1 MSFNCRELWSLHT
14 LCGPAIISPC
24 ETSWIKAMNN
34 IYKARAVLAA
44 LPRCAAKSR
53 QSGVQ
58 CKNPSLG
65 AGGKCRFHG
74 GASTGRPPTHGRLT
88 KANLLNRD
96 WVRLLLGVL
105 ALEHPGFK
113 VSWFNPGSMT
123 AARASEVLRLKLNR
137 HK

>member
-1 MSFNCRELWSLHT
+1 
-14 LCGPAIISPC
+14 
-24 ETSWIKAMNN
+24 MNN
-34 IYKARAVLAA
+34 MVKARAVLAA
-44 LPRCAAKSR
+44 LPRCTAKSR

-58 CKNPSLG
+58 CKNPGLG

-123 AARASEVLRLKLNR
+123 AARASEVLHLKLNR

>member
-1 MSFNCRELWSLHT
+1 
-14 LCGPAIISPC
+14 
-24 ETSWIKAMNN
+24 MNN
-34 IYKARAVLAA
+34 MNKARAVLAA
-44 LPRCAAKSR
+44 LPRCTAKSR

-58 CKNPSLG
+58 CKNPGLG

-96 WVRLLLGVL
+96 WLRLLLGVL
-105 ALEHPGFK
+105 AVAHPGFK

-123 AARASEVLRLKLNR
+123 TARVRELLQQKLKP
-137 HK
+137 